1 MGLKRI
7 LKNTLIL
14 LLLAA
19 ICVGCGKS
27 EKTKN
32 SDFSNAVEKLN
43 TEDVQKVQETQD
55 VQEMQEGQKEGTDA
69 LANAGIRFTIM
80 DSNTLKASINLP
92 IILAYAT
99 DDLPVHLQLKL
110 YADDSERKMKN
121 GSVAFLLQF
130 FENDGDVTC
139 NVYPQTC
146 RVETD
151 EQTSY
156 GSIID
161 ENIVDSEGAPI
172 AGVSSVSEAELIF
185 YVSANGL
192 ADMVK
197 DCTVYQV
204 NVDYKEVAHG
214 EISEIG
220 TPDYVTPDLSATSIG
235 DKVDISYFDKL
246 LPDYFVIEQ
255 KFDKYISYDDHG
267 CASLKDD
274 FAPNG
279 RDIIWCGRKNKK
291 DMTKTSLLLGS
302 IDEFG
307 VANYYVVQVYD
318 SYQNLMTDYIAA
330 GIISLTYEFGKLE
343 PDNDLVNNAMLEER
357 FLPKDGSDYQGS
369 WSYKQVDNVIYWTF
383 TSDFREHY
391 VYSDGLFVPDVKF
404 NYGGSTG
411 NAAGLLE
418 LNDLDDSIRT
428 LLEDGSIEAT
438 NEYTYYWDDRSY
450 GVGAPNE
457 ATGTYSLTG
466 IYHKGVDNE
475 KDNGNEE
482 ESDHEGDEAIIAEAL
497 RIREEIIKE
506 KAAETE
512 AIKNAPTQIDPSL
525 NVTIY
530 DDVSTDM
537 LLYKIDENVLINGG
551 YEIDFDQYTLHISG
565 NSLENP
571 KCTIGKINEGEYES
585 LYDIN
590 CNQELYVAPNYIR
603 LNVFLDDSLGVSWKQ
618 IDSFELYAV
627 DKNGTRTKIDKEI
640 NIERYN

>member
-14 LLLAA
+14 LLTGA
-19 ICVGCGKS
+19 ICVGCGK
-27 EKTKN
+27 TANPVN
-32 SDFSNAVEKLN
+32 SDFSNAVANLN
-43 TEDVQKVQETQD
+43 TSENRD
-55 VQEMQEGQKEGTDA
+55 VQEVQEGQKEGTDA

-80 DSNTLKASINLP
+80 DTNTLKASINLP

-121 GSVAFLLQF
+121 GSVAFLLRF

-151 EQTSY
+151 EQTGY

-214 EISEIG
+214 EISKIG
-220 TPDYVTPDLSATSIG
+220 APDYVTPDLSATSIG

-255 KFDKYISYDDHG
+255 KFGEYISYDDHG
-267 CASLKDD
+267 CASIEDD
-274 FAPNG
+274 LAPNG

-330 GIISLTYEFGKLE
+330 GNISLTYEFGKLE

-357 FLPKDGSDYQGS
+357 FLPKDGSGFEGN
-369 WSYKQVDNVIYWTF
+369 WSYKHDNNIMYWTF
-383 TSDFREHY
+383 TSDFHEHY
-391 VYSDGLFVPDVKF
+391 YYDDGLYVPHVHFD
-404 NYGGSTG
+404 YGG
-411 NAAGLLE
+411 NAGAP
-418 LNDLDDSIRT
+418 NDIGGDLSDSIRM

-450 GVGAPNE
+450 GAGAANK

-482 ESDHEGDEAIIAEAL
+482 ESDHEAIIAEAL

-512 AIKNAPTQIDPSL
+512 ETEAIKNAPIQIDPSL
-525 NVTIY
+525 NVTVY

-618 IDSFELYAV
+618 IDGFELYSV

-640 NIERYN
+640 NIERYY

>member
-1 MGLKRI
+1 MGLKQV
-7 LKNTLIL
+7 LKNAVIL

-55 VQEMQEGQKEGTDA
+55 VQEGQKEGTDA

-151 EQTSY
+151 EQTGY

-172 AGVSSVSEAELIF
+172 AGVSSVSESELIF
-185 YVSANGL
+185 YVGASGL

-267 CASLKDD
+267 WTSILDD
-274 FAPNG
+274 FSPIG
-279 RDIIWCGRKNKK
+279 KDIIWCGRKNKK

-318 SYQNLMTDYIAA
+318 SYQNLMTDYIAS
-330 GIISLTYEFGKLE
+330 GNIDITYEFGKLE
-343 PDNDLVNNAMLEER
+343 PDDELIDNAMLEER
-357 FLPKDGSDYQGS
+357 FLPKDGSGFEGS

-383 TSDFREHY
+383 TSDFHEHY
-391 VYSDGLFVPDVKF
+391 YYDDGLYVPHVHFD
-404 NYGGSTG
+404 YGG
-411 NAAGLLE
+411 NAGAPNDIGDDLSNSIRMLLE
-418 LNDLDDSIRT
+418 
-428 LLEDGSIEAT
+428 EGSLEAT

-450 GVGAPNE
+450 GVGAANE

-466 IYHKGVDNE
+466 IYHKGVDND

>member
-14 LLLAA
+14 LLTGA
-19 ICVGCGKS
+19 ICVGCGK
-27 EKTKN
+27 TANPVN
-32 SDFSNAVEKLN
+32 SDFSNAVANLN
-43 TEDVQKVQETQD
+43 TSENRD
-55 VQEMQEGQKEGTDA
+55 VQEVQEGQKEGTDA

-80 DSNTLKASINLP
+80 DSNTLKASIKLP

-99 DDLPVHLQLKL
+99 DMSQVQLKI
-110 YADDSERKMKN
+110 YSDDSALKKKN

-146 RVETD
+146 RVEGND
-151 EQTSY
+151 QDGRS
-156 GSIID
+156 SIID
-161 ENIVDSEGAPI
+161 DYIVDSEGAPI

-357 FLPKDGSDYQGS
+357 FLPKDGSDFEGS
-369 WSYKQVDNVIYWTF
+369 WSYKHDNNIMYWTF

-438 NEYTYYWDDRSY
+438 NEYTYYWDARPD
-450 GVGAPNE
+450 GVGAPNK

-482 ESDHEGDEAIIAEAL
+482 ESDHDGDEAIIAEAL

-512 AIKNAPTQIDPSL
+512 ETEAIKNASTQIDPSL
-525 NVTIY
+525 NVTVY

>member
-1 MGLKRI
+1 M
-7 LKNTLIL
+7 
-14 LLLAA
+14 
-19 ICVGCGKS
+19 
-27 EKTKN
+27 
-32 SDFSNAVEKLN
+32 
-43 TEDVQKVQETQD
+43 
-55 VQEMQEGQKEGTDA
+55 
-69 LANAGIRFTIM
+69 
-80 DSNTLKASINLP
+80 
-92 IILAYAT
+92 
-99 DDLPVHLQLKL
+99 
-110 YADDSERKMKN
+110 
-121 GSVAFLLQF
+121 
-130 FENDGDVTC
+130 
-139 NVYPQTC
+139 
-146 RVETD
+146 
-151 EQTSY
+151 
-156 GSIID
+156 
-161 ENIVDSEGAPI
+161 
-172 AGVSSVSEAELIF
+172 
-185 YVSANGL
+185 
-192 ADMVK
+192 
-197 DCTVYQV
+197 
-204 NVDYKEVAHG
+204 
-214 EISEIG
+214 
-220 TPDYVTPDLSATSIG
+220 TPDLSATSIG

-357 FLPKDGSDYQGS
+357 FLPKDDSGFEGN
-369 WSYKQVDNVIYWTF
+369 WSYKHDNNIMYWTF

-404 NYGGSTG
+404 NYGGSIG
-411 NAAGLLE
+411 NEAGLLE

-450 GVGAPNE
+450 GVGAANE

-512 AIKNAPTQIDPSL
+512 ETEAIKNAPTQIDPSL
-525 NVTIY
+525 NVTVY

-640 NIERYN
+640 NIERYY